1 MNLSLEQPK
10 RAPRFG
16 VLAGLDVV
24 GAGVAAQLNAVGM
37 SRHDANRPVVIIDP
51 VSLPVACVMG
61 DQAALKRFL
70 YDGVCRLEQV
80 GVDAVIVPDALAAEL
95 LAELR
100 PEVTVTVLQLAEAL
114 RFVAEGSAPEPAKR
128 PFKIGVIGGV
138 GPAATVDL
146 LDKIVVNTDARCDQD
161 HVKVIVEQNP
171 QIPDRTAHLLEGG
184 ADPTIALYATAKR
197 LEAAGASVIAIPCNT
212 AHVFV
217 PRIQPGL
224 SIPIVNMLEATL
236 GHIRETYPG
245 RQVGL
250 LATNGTIRTRAYH
263 AVAEALGITLMVP
276 DADDQTRVMA
286 AIYGQYG
293 VKAGYVAGVCADDLN
308 VAMTA
313 LVKRGAEVLILGCTE
328 LPLLVQ
334 ECPDALIAGQRVAV
348 VDPTAILART
358 CIRLAREHV
367 AV

>member
-1 MNLSLEQPK
+1 MNHSLEPTK

-16 VLAGLDVV
+16 LLAGMDA
-24 GAGVAAQLNAVGM
+24 AGEDLAAQFKAACSGAVQPQWIV
-37 SRHDANRPVVIIDP
+37 DADMPSDVGTTG
-51 VSLPVACVMG
+51 S
-61 DQAALKRFL
+61 AAFKRAL
-70 YDGVCRLEQV
+70 YDGVCRLERA
-80 GVDAVIVPDALAAEL
+80 GVDAVIVADVLAAEVL
-95 LAELR
+95 EELR
-100 PEVTVTVLQLAEAL
+100 PEVTVTLL
-114 RFVAEGSAPEPAKR
+114 RLSDAVRLVAEGRLPAPAKR
-128 PFKIGVIGGV
+128 PFKIGVVGGV

-171 QIPDRTAHLLEGG
+171 QIPDRTAHLLDGG

-236 GHIRETYPG
+236 GHICETYPG
-245 RQVGL
+245 RPVGL

-263 AVAEALGITLMVP
+263 AVAEAVGISLMVP
-276 DADDQTRVMA
+276 DENDQARVMA
-286 AIYGQYG
+286 AIYGPRG
-293 VKAGYVAGVCADDLN
+293 VKAGYVTGVCAEDLN
-308 VAMTA
+308 VAMTT
-313 LVKRGAEVLILGCTE
+313 LVERGAEVLILGCTE
-328 LPLLVQ
+328 LPLLVP
-334 ECPDALIAGQRVAV
+334 ECPDALIAGRRVAV

-358 CIRLAREHV
+358 CIRLAREHA